1 MIAKFT
7 QKGGQKF
14 IGDIMIQVT
23 DGQRGPLLFPLEK
36 DPWRDTALKGNIITT
51 PPLSVASKEV
61 VAYAKARVTLIE
73 RGYRIC
79 CKACCSRCPAEIRCR
94 QGSM

>member
-1 MIAKFT
+1 MPLDGRELSEAELDFLRHENELDYKLKATRATARWGFAK
-7 QKGGQKF
+7 
-14 IGDIMIQVT
+14 D
-23 DGQRGPLLFPLEK
+23 
-36 DPWRDTALKGNIITT
+36 LKL
-51 PPLSVASKEV
+51 PLSVASKEV